1 MHIFKMLKILKMY
14 VAKYERQVK
23 LFEMNSFAM
32 FITALCVIFPGYFS
46 YETSM
51 AEEQESLRRKLV
63 IFLLENKFLCHV
75 FNSA

>member
-1 MHIFKMLKILKMY
+1 MLQNTKSK
-14 VAKYERQVK
+14 VK
-23 LFEMNSFAM
+23 LFEMNCFAM
-32 FITALCVIFPGYFS
+32 FITALCVIFPSYFS

-51 AEEQESLRRKLV
+51 AEEQESLKRKHV